1 MELRVKPITF
11 PEAIEFNFDELKQ
24 EITERT
30 SLYTGLVYSE
40 EQIKDAKKDV
50 ANLRKFTK
58 ALSDERIRIKKQCLQ
73 PYEEFEVKIK
83 ELSGIVEKAI
93 ANIDT
98 QVKGYE
104 EQEKA
109 EKLKKIRELWE
120 SVEHPE
126 EMTFEHVFEGKFM
139 NKSCPMSTVE
149 QYMKNAVERFKSDLA
164 ALQNLPEFSFE
175 AIEVYKQTLDMH
187 KAISEGK
194 RLADIQKRKGEQEK
208 FEAERKAELERQ
220 KAETVQ
226 MPECHGEFTDT
237 DKCVENV
244 DCEHGET
251 CKAEAENRTWLGFKA
266 YLTVQDAQQ
275 LAAFFNERGIKFERI
290 MV

>member
-30 SLYTGLVYSE
+30 SLYTGLVYSK

-73 PYEEFEVKIK
+73 PYEEFEAKIK
-83 ELSGIVEKAI
+83 ELSCIVEKAI

-109 EKLKKIRELWE
+109 EKLEKIKELWE
-120 SVEHPE
+120 TIEYPE

-139 NKSCPMSTVE
+139 NKSCSMSTIE
-149 QYMKNAVERFKSDLA
+149 QYMKNTVERFKSDIA

-175 AIEVYKQTLDMH
+175 AVEVYKQTMDMH
-187 KAISEGK
+187 KAISEAK
-194 RLADIQKRKGEQEK
+194 KMSDIQKRKE
-208 FEAERKAELERQ
+208 EALKAEEQHMLPP
-220 KAETVQ
+220 AEEKQTFIP
-226 MPECHGEFTDT
+226 PEANAGLPFDEEKPTEPLKQWVSFR
-237 DKCVENV
+237 
-244 DCEHGET
+244 
-251 CKAEAENRTWLGFKA
+251 AL
-266 YLTVQDAQQ
+266 LTTEQA
-275 LAAFFNERGIKFERI
+275 LALKAFFESRNIEFRPF
-290 MV
+290 